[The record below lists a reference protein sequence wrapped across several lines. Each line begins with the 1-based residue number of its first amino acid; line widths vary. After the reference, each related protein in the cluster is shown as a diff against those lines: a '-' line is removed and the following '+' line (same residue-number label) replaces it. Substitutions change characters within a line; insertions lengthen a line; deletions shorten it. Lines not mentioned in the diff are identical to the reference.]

1 MQDIDLRLD
10 GNAVGGLLSEVFAFE
25 LTTAYGTCAY
35 CGLRAEVGGV
45 MAYLHAPGAVLRC
58 PRCGSVLMRIVEGD
72 NRLWFEMTGMRSL
85 ELQRT
90 SG

>member
-1 MQDIDLRLD
+1 MDETDLRLD
-10 GNAVGGLLSEVFAFE
+10 GNAVGGLLSELFAFE
-25 LTTAYGTCAY
+25 PTTAYGTCAY

-45 MAYLHAPGAVLRC
+45 MAYLNAPGAVLRC

-72 NRLWFEMTGMRSL
+72 SRLWFEMTGVRSL

-90 SG
+90 GG